1 MKYVCLTYYSVLE
14 SKMERDAGLPGISL
28 YLSSKGNPA
37 FGSNFA
43 NIIEF
48 GHVNWFPCWSLT
60 SFVNVSAVIP
70 AICANERIMGYSA
83 HLHLG
88 AVNV

>member
-1 MKYVCLTYYSVLE
+1 
-14 SKMERDAGLPGISL
+14 MERDTGLPGISL

-48 GHVNWFPCWSLT
+48 GHVNWFPC
-60 SFVNVSAVIP
+60 
-70 AICANERIMGYSA
+70 
-83 HLHLG
+83 
-88 AVNV
+88 